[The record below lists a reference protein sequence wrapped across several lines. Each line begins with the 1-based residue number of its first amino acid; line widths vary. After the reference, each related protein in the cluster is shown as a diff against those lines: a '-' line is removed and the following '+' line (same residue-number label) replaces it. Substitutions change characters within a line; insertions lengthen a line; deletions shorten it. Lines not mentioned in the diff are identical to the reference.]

1 MHRSQ
6 MSAEER
12 SARSR
17 LAQIVHSRELARGSL
32 VEREVTCGKAGCK
45 CARGEKHVGLYL
57 VYRKDGAYCQIYVP
71 KDWEPRVR
79 EWLKEYRIARDM
91 LEKVSSI
98 CKKKISGRKR

>member
-17 LAQIVHSRELARGSL
+17 LAQIVHSRELVRGTL
-32 VEREVTCGKAGCK
+32 VEREVSCGKGGCK
-45 CARGEKHVGLYL
+45 CARGEKHSAFCL
-57 VYRKDGAYCQIYVP
+57 VYSKNGKYCQIHVP

-79 EWLKEYRIARDM
+79 EWLKEYQAARDL
-91 LEKVSSI
+91 LEKLSGI
-98 CKKKISGRKR
+98 CHKKISNRKG